1 MKTPRDFDTG
11 LFDVR
16 AIADPAAAPLLEA
29 LRARG
34 VRIDGLASAAAGKAA
49 RPAASGES
57 GALPTVDPGRTFTV
71 AHEVDSIRRARDNRF
86 GFVAGIAPSS
96 KGKRALR
103 EAGADLVVP
112 TAADLKLDDIDAWFT
127 NREHVRPSIP
137 SQRQALARRL
147 SGRTPVLFL
156 DYDGTLTPI
165 VARPELAVLAPEM
178 RRTLIEL
185 AARAPVIIVS
195 GRGRED
201 VARLVGIENL
211 IYAGSHGFDIAGPP
225 ASPIGRGCDAA
236 PGLTTPHRG
245 HAIRHQVAA
254 ELHPVMRQAAADLTT
269 ALASVPGVLVEDKKF
284 AVTVHYRQVAADR
297 VDEIEAAV
305 ERARASR
312 PDLKVTRG
320 KKVLELRPTI
330 EWDKGQAVLW
340 LLRALD
346 LEGEK
351 AVPIYLGDDTTD
363 EDAFRILSG
372 RGLTAL
378 VARTPRPTAAGYSL
392 QDIEEVGEFL
402 RFVISLGPRSGA
414 LA

>member
-1 MKTPRDFDTG
+1 MKTLLEFDAG
-11 LFDVR
+11 MFDDR
-16 AIADPAAAPLLEA
+16 AATDPAAAPLLEA

-34 VRIDGLASAAAGKAA
+34 VRIGILAAEAPGVVA
-49 RPAASGES
+49 RPVAPDGSDV
-57 GALPTVDPGRTFTV
+57 PPRIDPPRTCVVT
-71 AHEVDSIRRARDNRF
+71 HDVDSIRRAKDSRF
-86 GFVAGIAPSS
+86 GFVAGIASTTEA
-96 KGKRALR
+96 KRAKR

-112 TAADLKLDDIDAWFT
+112 SVADLTVDDIDAWFA
-127 NREHVRPSIP
+127 NREHARPSIP
-137 SQRQALARRL
+137 SHRAALAGRL
-147 SGRTPVLFL
+147 TGRTPILFL

-178 RRTLIEL
+178 RRTLIKL
-185 AARAPVIIVS
+185 AAQAPVIIVS

-201 VARLVGIENL
+201 VARLVGIDEL
-211 IYAGSHGFDIAGPP
+211 IYAGSHGLDIAGPSD
-225 ASPIGRGCDAA
+225 AGSP
-236 PGLTTPHRG
+236 
-245 HAIRHQVAA
+245 IRHQVAA
-254 ELHPVMRQAAADLTT
+254 ELHPVMRQVTADLTT
-269 ALASVPGVLVEDKKF
+269 ALASIPGVLVEDKRF

-297 VDEIEAAV
+297 IAEIEAAV
-305 ERARASR
+305 ERAGASC

-320 KKVLELRPTI
+320 KKVLELRPAV

-346 LEGEK
+346 LDGEE

-363 EDAFRILSG
+363 EDAFGVLHD

-392 QDIEEVGEFL
+392 QDIEEVGDFL
-402 RFVISLGPRSGA
+402 RSIILPGPRPGA